1 MKRIKHYKNRKTAY
15 INAVI
20 LDGNRGMKPRR
31 AGAVI
36 VEDGIITDILPGS
49 YSIPAGCEVVD
60 LHGNYLMPGL
70 INLHVHLNSGGKPS
84 AKKKKTEDY
93 VRMVSLAM
101 SNPLTMTAV
110 RERSRRYAVTA
121 LRSGVTTI
129 RTVGG
134 IGAIDAQIRDSV
146 GSRSRILPRILAGN
160 TGISVPGGHVAGSLA
175 YPVSSEID
183 AVYTVRRIAKSNPD
197 LIKLMI
203 TGGIMDAERKGDP
216 GVLRMKPEII
226 RAACNEAHRLGYPVA
241 AHVESTEG
249 VLQALRG
256 GVDTIEHGAMPTNEI
271 MDLFHSK
278 GASLI
283 TTISPVL
290 PLAML
295 DPGKTHVRSMDKYNA
310 MIVLRGIVEC
320 SRRALRE
327 GIPVGLGTDTGCP
340 FVTHYNMWRELQ
352 YFVNFCDVSN
362 SFALYTA
369 TLRNAE
375 IAGISD
381 ETGSIQVGKTADFLI
396 TGNNPLEDLRALKDP
411 KTVVRGGIRIEEP
424 KNRKDKEIEG
434 ALDDLMGISYAD
446 LKKIRCQEI
455 SV

>member
-1 MKRIKHYKNRKTAY
+1 
-15 INAVI
+15 
-20 LDGNRGMKPRR
+20 
-31 AGAVI
+31 
-36 VEDGIITDILPGS
+36 
-49 YSIPAGCEVVD
+49 
-60 LHGNYLMPGL
+60 
-70 INLHVHLNSGGKPS
+70 
-84 AKKKKTEDY
+84 
-93 VRMVSLAM
+93 
-101 SNPLTMTAV
+101 
-110 RERSRRYAVTA
+110 
-121 LRSGVTTI
+121 
-129 RTVGG
+129 
-134 IGAIDAQIRDSV
+134 
-146 GSRSRILPRILAGN
+146 
-160 TGISVPGGHVAGSLA
+160 
-175 YPVSSEID
+175 
-183 AVYTVRRIAKSNPD
+183 
-197 LIKLMI
+197 
-203 TGGIMDAERKGDP
+203 MDAERKGDP

-320 SRRALRE
+320 SRRALRG

>member
-1 MKRIKHYKNRKTAY
+1 MKTQKHNTDKSLKKPKTVY
-15 INAVI
+15 INAMI
-20 LDGNRGMKPRR
+20 LDGTRGMKPER

-36 VEDGIITDILPGS
+36 VEDGIITDILPES
-49 YSIPAGCEVVD
+49 YSIPAGCEVVN
-60 LHGNYLMPGL
+60 LRGSYLMPGL

-84 AKKKKTEDY
+84 AQKKKTEDY
-93 VRMVSLAM
+93 IRLVSLAM
-101 SNPLTMTAV
+101 SNPLTMAAV
-110 RERSRRYAVTA
+110 RERSRKYAATA
-121 LRSGVTTI
+121 LKSGVTTI

-146 GSRSRILPRILAGN
+146 GIRNQILPNILAGN

-175 YPVSSEID
+175 YPVTSEID
-183 AVYTVRRIAKSNPD
+183 AVHTVRRIAKSNPD

-203 TGGIMDAERKGDP
+203 TGGIMDAEKEGDP
-216 GVLRMKPEII
+216 GVLKMKPEII

-256 GVDTIEHGAMPTNEI
+256 GVDTVEHGAMPTDEI
-271 MDLFHSK
+271 MELFHSRES
-278 GASLI
+278 ALI

-295 DPGKTHVRSMDKYNA
+295 DTGKTHVRSMDKYNA

-352 YFVNFCDVSN
+352 YFVNFCGVSN

-381 ETGSIQVGKTADFLI
+381 VTGSIKGGKTADFLI
-396 TGNNPLEDLRALKDP
+396 TANNPLDDLRALKEP
-411 KTVVRGGIRIEEP
+411 KMVVRGGIRLESP
-424 KNRKDKEIEG
+424 KNRKNKEIER
-434 ALDDLMGISYAD
+434 ALDGLMEIGYAD
-446 LKKIRCQEI
+446 LKD
-455 SV
+455 